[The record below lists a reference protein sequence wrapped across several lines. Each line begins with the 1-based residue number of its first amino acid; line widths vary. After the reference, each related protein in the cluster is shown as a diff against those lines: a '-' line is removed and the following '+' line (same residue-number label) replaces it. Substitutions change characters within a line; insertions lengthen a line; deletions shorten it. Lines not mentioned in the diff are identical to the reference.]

1 MSLTLRIGLIVL
13 SLIFIVYVFNNVN
26 KRKLQLQFS
35 LIWLLIALAIIVIA
49 VFPQIVYFAAKF
61 IGIEVSSNLVYLI
74 AIITLMFILINLT
87 MKISKMSSGMM
98 AKGKAALALSRDA
111 SLIMLDEPLNGI
123 DIIARDQILETI
135 QKYCSPTK
143 TFLVSSHL
151 VDDLERMTDD
161 AIFMKN
167 GGLVMCGK
175 VDELTK
181 HHGKTMTELYK
192 EVYSDCVM

>member
-35 LIWLLIALAIIVIA
+35 LIWLLIALVIIVIA

-87 MKISKMSSGMM
+87 MNISKMSNEIKNIIQS
-98 AKGKAALALSRDA
+98 LSIKDF
-111 SLIMLDEPLNGI
+111 
-123 DIIARDQILETI
+123 LENER
-135 QKYCSPTK
+135 K
-143 TFLVSSHL
+143 
-151 VDDLERMTDD
+151 DLYD
-161 AIFMKN
+161 
-167 GGLVMCGK
+167 
-175 VDELTK
+175 
-181 HHGKTMTELYK
+181 
-192 EVYSDCVM
+192 